1 MELLISQHWR
11 LPTAIVIP
19 TLQNRLGYCFHK
31 GISMTIAIRSVDWEM
46 VLGQKLP
53 AELADSVR
61 AIEKVVGAIPIA
73 KIRLGDST
81 VFQVL
86 HQEWYIQQDMLF
98 ISEKI
103 SAENLDFAIQSWLHE
118 LALHRSKDTGD

>member
-31 GISMTIAIRSVDWEM
+31 GISMAVAIHSVDWVM
-46 VLGQKLP
+46 ILGQRLP
-53 AELADSVR
+53 VGLVDLVR
-61 AIEKVVGAIPIA
+61 SIEKVDGTIPVA
-73 KIRLGDST
+73 NIRLGDRT

-86 HQEWYIQQDMLF
+86 HQEWYIQKDMLF

-103 SAENLDFAIQSWLHE
+103 STENLDFAIQSWLHE
-118 LALHRSKDTGD
+118 LALYCSKDTDD